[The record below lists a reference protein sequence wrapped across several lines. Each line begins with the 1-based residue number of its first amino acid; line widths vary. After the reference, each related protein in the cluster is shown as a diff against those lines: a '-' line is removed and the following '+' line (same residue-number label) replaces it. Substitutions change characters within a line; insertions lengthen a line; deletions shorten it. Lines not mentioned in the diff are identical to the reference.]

1 MPNQKKRDVTVLV
14 EEVFSRERKTA
25 VEQSVHLKPR
35 IAKTT
40 KREHAKPPE
49 QTAMVEHEPLIRRSG
64 CVQLAGVE
72 TVACPRVFL
81 TVETWR
87 ASGTVRPGVQIQMW
101 ANGAHAPCAT

>member
-1 MPNQKKRDVTVLV
+1 
-14 EEVFSRERKTA
+14 
-25 VEQSVHLKPR
+25 
-35 IAKTT
+35 
-40 KREHAKPPE
+40 
-49 QTAMVEHEPLIRRSG
+49 MV

-101 ANGAHAPCAT
+101 ANAGHAPWCLGS

>member
-1 MPNQKKRDVTVLV
+1 MTVLV
-14 EEVFSRERKTA
+14 EEVFSPEKKLRSNNQYT
-25 VEQSVHLKPR
+25 SNPR

-81 TVETWR
+81 IVETGR
-87 ASGTVRPGVQIQMW
+87 ASGTLRPGMQIQNW
-101 ANGAHAPCAT
+101 ANGGNVPGTLNRA